1 MKINILKY
9 AHFFVLAILLTSCSQ
24 DFLDKSPESQLAAGS
39 LTTASDA
46 ESILN
51 GAYNVM
57 PDYYSY
63 SNLITSEGM
72 SDNTYINGDNNIEQP
87 LENFT
92 FTAANGEIQ
101 LNWQELYKHIAAANT
116 AIDNV
121 TLINDPK
128 WEGTN
133 RKAQIIAEA
142 TFLRAFAYYWLVTS
156 WGNVPLVL
164 SSNNTGNNYPLR
176 TSANLVYEQIV
187 KDLKEA
193 EAVLDSNPYNGE
205 YGRATKG
212 AARAL
217 LAKTYAQMGDYQNCL
232 IYCNKVIDEGPY
244 SLVPDYSNLWGISN
258 KNSSEAIFELQVPS
272 SGTPYSVWRINIL
285 TYGAFDSWPKRL
297 IGSYDLVKAFN
308 DAGDNGPR
316 YQSTFNWQVTGASF
330 NMPFNAWNP
339 TQAIPFC
346 GKFRYSDTWTNGD
359 NLIMIRLADIILLAA
374 EANVQIETGTQANL
388 DAAINQLNLI
398 RTRAGLGD
406 TDAETKSE
414 LALAILNERRLELVY
429 ERTRWNDLKRADAN
443 GTVNM
448 VNLMNSQVNSSLQ
461 PLNYGMQEFH
471 KLLPIPQGDIQINKN
486 LLPNNT
492 GY

>member
-1 MKINILKY
+1 MKKNILKY
-9 AHFFVLAILLTSCSQ
+9 AHFFVLAIILTSCSQ

-39 LTTASDA
+39 LTSASDA

-51 GAYNVM
+51 GAYNAM

-63 SNLITSEGM
+63 SNFFTTEGM
-72 SDNTYINGDNNIEQP
+72 SDNTYINGDNNVEQP

-92 FTAANGEIQ
+92 FTSANGEIQ
-101 LNWQELYKHIAAANT
+101 LSWQELYKHITAANT

-128 WEGTN
+128 WDGTN

-156 WGNVPLVL
+156 WGNVPIVL
-164 SSNNTGNNYPLR
+164 SSNNAGNYYPSR
-176 TSANLVYEQIV
+176 TSADLVYAQII

-193 EAVLDSNPYNGE
+193 EAVLDNNPYDGD

-217 LAKTYAQMGDYQNCL
+217 LAKTYAQMGDYPNCL
-232 IYCNKVIDEGPY
+232 IYCNKVIEEGPY
-244 SLVPDYSNLWGISN
+244 SLVSDYSKLWGLSN
-258 KNSSEAIFELQVPS
+258 KNSSEAIFELQVPTTGS
-272 SGTPYSVWRINIL
+272 PYNVWKINVL
-285 TYGAFDSWPKRL
+285 SYGPFDNWPKRL

-308 DAGDNGPR
+308 DAGDNGAR
-316 YQSTFNWQVTGASF
+316 YKSTFNWQVTGASF
-330 NMPFNAWNP
+330 NMPFNAWDP
-339 TQAIPFC
+339 TKAIPFC
-346 GKFRYSDTWTNGD
+346 GKFSYSDTWTNGD

-374 EANVQIETGTQANL
+374 EANVQIGAQTNL
-388 DAAINQLNLI
+388 DAAVIQLNSI
-398 RTRAGLGD
+398 RTRAGLAN
-406 TDAETKSE
+406 TTAVTKSE
-414 LALAILNERRLELVY
+414 LALAVLKERRLELVY

-443 GTVNM
+443 GTINM

-461 PLNYGMQEFH
+461 PLNYGMQGFH
-471 KLLPIPQGDIQINKN
+471 KLLPVPLGDIQINKN